1 MCSRIVPGY
10 DGSVHAPTSEVGSKV
25 KIEGHKKEDVYA
37 NRVGGTVIKGTHKP
51 DVSVDGHMDS
61 VKGAG
66 KNIQLLANS
75 INTVNEYYDI
85 NHPLNIYQHS
95 AYKHR
100 KFKEANNNNKNL
112 DLFDDFLNNAKE
124 VAEYL
129 RNKDN
134 FRKIIEKVFSNDYK
148 VDRLVILKEIT
159 EDAYRY
165 DMREVVDLYVN
176 SNYKVHVTAGAKIV
190 VSVKVGSKVLKNGK
204 IKDINREIFYLETR
218 GGKNLG
224 QLNHG
229 VRSDR
234 LYTFLEENLDCDVIC
249 A

>member
-1 MCSRIVPGY
+1 MSIIVKGY
-10 DGSVHAPTSEVGSKV
+10 DGSRHAPTSEVGSKV
-25 KIEGHKKEDVYA
+25 KTEGHKKEDVYA
-37 NRVGGTVIKGTHKP
+37 NRVGGNVIKGTHKP
-51 DVSVDGHMDS
+51 DVSADGHMDS
-61 VKGAG
+61 VKGAK

-75 INTVNEYYDI
+75 IDTVNKYYDI

-100 KFKEANNNNKNL
+100 KFKEANNNNINL

-134 FRKIIEKVFSNDYK
+134 FRKIIEKVFSDGYEA
-148 VDRLVILKEIT
+148 DRLVILKEIT

-176 SNYKVHVTAGAKIV
+176 SNYKVHVTDGAKIV

-204 IKDINREIFYLETR
+204 TKDKNRQIFYIETR

-229 VRSDR
+229 VRAPQFYS
-234 LYTFLEENLDCDVIC
+234 FLQENLNYEVIPK
-249 A
+249 